1 MPDALPDIRLTV
13 PSLDEADFAAVRTVL
28 EAGFLVQGAQVEAF
42 EAAVAEAAGTAHAVA
57 VTNCTAALQMALM
70 ALDVRPGDT
79 VVVPAYSWL
88 STANVVELCGA
99 RAVFVDVEPDTFC
112 LCPDALGATLAR
124 LFATRET
131 GRRVRAVVPVHAF
144 GQMANLTRTAET
156 AAHYGVPVVEDA
168 ACALGA
174 RRDGRTAGSVGA
186 LGCFSFHP
194 RKAVTTGEGG
204 AVTTDDADVADYL
217 RALRNHGQQRGAD
230 GQTRF
235 VLAGFNTR
243 MTEMQGALGVTQ
255 MAKLGRI
262 VAARRA
268 GAARYDALLAGTPV
282 QAPVVPAGS
291 TSVYQS
297 YIALLPDGTDRAAV
311 VASLR
316 ADGIE
321 ATLGTYHM
329 PLTDFFRARDGY
341 APGDFPVADAVFR
354 RALALP
360 LHEALTEADQ
370 ARVAAS
376 LLRAVGAPAP
386 APVEVLAA

>member
-1 MPDALPDIRLTV
+1 MIRLTV
-13 PSLDEADFAAVRTVL
+13 PSLDEADFAAVRAVL
-28 EAGFLVQGAQVEAF
+28 ESGFLVQGAQVEAF

-70 ALDVRPGDT
+70 ALDIRPGDT

-88 STANVVELCGA
+88 STANVVDLCGA
-99 RAVFVDVEPDTFC
+99 QPVFVDIEPGTFC
-112 LCPDALGATLAR
+112 LCPDALEATLAR
-124 LFATRET
+124 LFATRES

-144 GQMANLTRTAET
+144 GQMADLSRIAEI
-156 AAHYGVPVVEDA
+156 AAQVGVPVVEDA

-174 RRDGRTAGSVGA
+174 VRDGRRAGSVGA

-204 AVTTDDADVADYL
+204 AVTTDDAATADYL

-268 GAARYDALLAGTPV
+268 GAARYDALFAASPV
-282 QAPVVPAGS
+282 RPPVVPAGS
-291 TSVYQS
+291 APVYQS
-297 YIALLPDGTDRAAV
+297 YIALLPDGADRAAV

-316 ADGIE
+316 ADGVE

-329 PLTDFFRARDGY
+329 PLTDFFRAQGGY

-370 ARVAAS
+370 QRVAAS
-376 LLRAVGAPAP
+376 LLRAVGAPALAEPP
-386 APVEVLAA
+386 AVEALAA